1 MRMVNVSKIIVLFA
15 FVSIQ
20 CKNTPQKS
28 RAELEETLFYIKT
41 TECMGTCPVYTF
53 TIFTNGACTYQG
65 TANVAKIGSFVGKLT
80 SEQLNK
86 LKTQL
91 ISSDFLNLDIKSNAL
106 VKDLPSTYLYYNNG
120 EQDKTILYYNA
131 QNKAIDNT
139 IELTNALISTVE
151 WSKK

>member
-1 MRMVNVSKIIVLFA
+1 MRMINLSKIIFLFA

-28 RAELEETLFYIKT
+28 SAELDKSLFYLKT
-41 TECMGTCPVYTF
+41 TECMGECPVFTF
-53 TIFTNGACTYQG
+53 TVFADGACTYEG
-65 TANVAKIGSFVGKLT
+65 NANVEKIGSFAGKL
-80 SEQLNK
+80 SPEQLNG

-91 ISSDFLNLDIKSNAL
+91 VSSDFFNLNVKNNTL

-120 EQDKTILYYNA
+120 EQNKTILYYNA
-131 QNKAIDNT
+131 HDKTIDKT
-139 IELTNALISTVE
+139 IEISNALISGIE